1 MEKEMEKENKKLHGF
16 PLTFNIYAENEQ
28 EVEDCRMAII
38 AFIGLHASQCRAVT
52 ARKVARALSNWDKNG
67 IVKNQII
74 KYFE

>member
-1 MEKEMEKENKKLHGF
+1 MEQKKQLRGF

-28 EVEDCRMAII
+28 EVEEVRMAII

-52 ARKVARALSNWDKNG
+52 ARKVAQAVSNWDKNA

-74 KYFE
+74 NYFK

>member
-1 MEKEMEKENKKLHGF
+1 MEEKKQLKGF

-52 ARKVARALSNWDKNG
+52 AKKVAQALSNWDKNA

-74 KYFE
+74 NYFK

>member
-1 MEKEMEKENKKLHGF
+1 MNKKQLKGF

-52 ARKVARALSNWDKNG
+52 AKKVAHALSNWDKNA